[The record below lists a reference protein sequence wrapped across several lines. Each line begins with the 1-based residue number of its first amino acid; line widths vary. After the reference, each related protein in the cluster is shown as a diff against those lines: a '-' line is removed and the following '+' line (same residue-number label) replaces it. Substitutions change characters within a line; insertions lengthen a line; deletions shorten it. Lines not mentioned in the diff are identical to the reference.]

1 MHRGGGLGEGT
12 DDLGPR
18 RARRGRHR
26 REAEDTTEARRTP
39 AAPAEPER
47 YDRGTDR
54 YDRQPE
60 RTREQQPERPLD
72 RTRETPPDRPR
83 DFPRDLPHDRTA
95 RDLPLGRPQ
104 DLPLDRPRDLPL
116 GQARDLPLGRPQDL
130 PLERPSDP
138 ARDRSSSDP
147 ARDRTF
153 DVPRDRTF
161 DLPRDRTLDLDPT
174 FGVDR
179 AGGPD
184 RPADP
189 APGRAG
195 RRRKDRRA
203 NRADRAER
211 ADRTDQADRLR
222 AGSGNGGRV
231 GVTYKYF
238 GAPDGATAARVPIS
252 MRPEELGGDEL
263 GMNGMFTKIK
273 PETMAAMV
281 LTGIEGVPLHK
292 VPPLELVVLHP
303 DYAVVKLPM
312 TVVDPL
318 RGIGEEAVGA
328 AAFIWSTVPDRG
340 GPRDAFNV
348 YQLLHEWQDFS
359 HRLHEAGHQA
369 YCLVW
374 P

>member
-26 REAEDTTEARRTP
+26 REAEEATETRQTDARQAQGLP
-39 AAPAEPER
+39 SEPER
-47 YDRGTDR
+47 G
-54 YDRQPE
+54 
-60 RTREQQPERPLD
+60 
-72 RTRETPPDRPR
+72 
-83 DFPRDLPHDRTA
+83 DRTA
-95 RDLPLGRPQ
+95 DLG
-104 DLPLDRPRDLPL
+104 
-116 GQARDLPLGRPQDL
+116 
-130 PLERPSDP
+130 
-138 ARDRSSSDP
+138 
-147 ARDRTF
+147 
-153 DVPRDRTF
+153 
-161 DLPRDRTLDLDPT
+161 
-174 FGVDR
+174 
-179 AGGPD
+179 
-184 RPADP
+184 
-189 APGRAG
+189 
-195 RRRKDRRA
+195 
-203 NRADRAER
+203 
-211 ADRTDQADRLR
+211 
-222 AGSGNGGRV
+222 AGSRNGGRV

-318 RGIGEEAVGA
+318 RDIGEEAVGA

-359 HRLHEAGHQA
+359 HRLHEAGHQP

>member
-1 MHRGGGLGEGT
+1 MPG
-12 DDLGPR
+12 
-18 RARRGRHR
+18 
-26 REAEDTTEARRTP
+26 
-39 AAPAEPER
+39 
-47 YDRGTDR
+47 
-54 YDRQPE
+54 
-60 RTREQQPERPLD
+60 
-72 RTRETPPDRPR
+72 
-83 DFPRDLPHDRTA
+83 
-95 RDLPLGRPQ
+95 
-104 DLPLDRPRDLPL
+104 
-116 GQARDLPLGRPQDL
+116 
-130 PLERPSDP
+130 
-138 ARDRSSSDP
+138 
-147 ARDRTF
+147 
-153 DVPRDRTF
+153 VP
-161 DLPRDRTLDLDPT
+161 
-174 FGVDR
+174 
-179 AGGPD
+179 
-184 RPADP
+184 
-189 APGRAG
+189 
-195 RRRKDRRA
+195 
-203 NRADRAER
+203 NESER
-211 ADRTDQADRLR
+211 ADRRSDRDRLR
-222 AGSGNGGRV
+222 VSRNGGRV

-359 HRLHEAGHQA
+359 HRLHEAGHQP

>member
-26 REAEDTTEARRTP
+26 REAAESTEARQAHGIP
-39 AAPAEPER
+39 GE
-47 YDRGTDR
+47 
-54 YDRQPE
+54 
-60 RTREQQPERPLD
+60 
-72 RTRETPPDRPR
+72 PDR
-83 DFPRDLPHDRTA
+83 
-95 RDLPLGRPQ
+95 
-104 DLPLDRPRDLPL
+104 LD
-116 GQARDLPLGRPQDL
+116 GQAGRLG
-130 PLERPSDP
+130 
-138 ARDRSSSDP
+138 
-147 ARDRTF
+147 
-153 DVPRDRTF
+153 
-161 DLPRDRTLDLDPT
+161 
-174 FGVDR
+174 
-179 AGGPD
+179 
-184 RPADP
+184 
-189 APGRAG
+189 
-195 RRRKDRRA
+195 
-203 NRADRAER
+203 
-211 ADRTDQADRLR
+211 
-222 AGSGNGGRV
+222 AGSRNGGRV

-359 HRLHEAGHQA
+359 HRLHEAGHQP

>member
-12 DDLGPR
+12 DGLGPR
-18 RARRGRHR
+18 RSRRGRHR
-26 REAEDTTEARRTP
+26 REAEDAEAARQAHGVP
-39 AAPAEPER
+39 NEP
-47 YDRGTDR
+47 DRI
-54 YDRQPE
+54 
-60 RTREQQPERPLD
+60 EQRLD
-72 RTRETPPDRPR
+72 R
-83 DFPRDLPHDRTA
+83 
-95 RDLPLGRPQ
+95 LG
-104 DLPLDRPRDLPL
+104 
-116 GQARDLPLGRPQDL
+116 
-130 PLERPSDP
+130 
-138 ARDRSSSDP
+138 
-147 ARDRTF
+147 
-153 DVPRDRTF
+153 
-161 DLPRDRTLDLDPT
+161 
-174 FGVDR
+174 
-179 AGGPD
+179 
-184 RPADP
+184 
-189 APGRAG
+189 
-195 RRRKDRRA
+195 
-203 NRADRAER
+203 
-211 ADRTDQADRLR
+211 
-222 AGSGNGGRV
+222 AGSRNGGRV

-263 GMNGMFTKIK
+263 GMGGMFTKIK

-359 HRLHEAGHQA
+359 HRLHEAGHQP

>member
-1 MHRGGGLGEGT
+1 M
-12 DDLGPR
+12 GP
-18 RARRGRHR
+18 GSNGV
-26 REAEDTTEARRTP
+26 
-39 AAPAEPER
+39 PES
-47 YDRGTDR
+47 
-54 YDRQPE
+54 
-60 RTREQQPERPLD
+60 LD
-72 RTRETPPDRPR
+72 RRVE
-83 DFPRDLPHDRTA
+83 
-95 RDLPLGRPQ
+95 
-104 DLPLDRPRDLPL
+104 
-116 GQARDLPLGRPQDL
+116 
-130 PLERPSDP
+130 
-138 ARDRSSSDP
+138 
-147 ARDRTF
+147 
-153 DVPRDRTF
+153 
-161 DLPRDRTLDLDPT
+161 
-174 FGVDR
+174 
-179 AGGPD
+179 
-184 RPADP
+184 
-189 APGRAG
+189 
-195 RRRKDRRA
+195 
-203 NRADRAER
+203 
-211 ADRTDQADRLR
+211 RLR
-222 AGSGNGGRV
+222 AASGNGGRNGGRV

-359 HRLHEAGHQA
+359 HRLHEAGHQP

>member
-26 REAEDTTEARRTP
+26 REAEETTEARQTDARQTQGIES
-39 AAPAEPER
+39 EPER
-47 YDRGTDR
+47 AER
-54 YDRQPE
+54 PE
-60 RTREQQPERPLD
+60 R
-72 RTRETPPDRPR
+72 
-83 DFPRDLPHDRTA
+83 F
-95 RDLPLGRPQ
+95 
-104 DLPLDRPRDLPL
+104 
-116 GQARDLPLGRPQDL
+116 
-130 PLERPSDP
+130 
-138 ARDRSSSDP
+138 
-147 ARDRTF
+147 
-153 DVPRDRTF
+153 
-161 DLPRDRTLDLDPT
+161 
-174 FGVDR
+174 
-179 AGGPD
+179 
-184 RPADP
+184 
-189 APGRAG
+189 
-195 RRRKDRRA
+195 
-203 NRADRAER
+203 DRAER
-211 ADRTDQADRLR
+211 AERFDRPERAERSDQAERPERRLDGEIDREPDWETTDQRQGRRLGRSGDRRLDQRVDRPR
-222 AGSGNGGRV
+222 AGSGKGGRV

-359 HRLHEAGHQA
+359 HRLHEAGHQP

>member
-26 REAEDTTEARRTP
+26 REAEEA
-39 AAPAEPER
+39 AETRAGQTQGSQSGDAER
-47 YDRGTDR
+47 
-54 YDRQPE
+54 
-60 RTREQQPERPLD
+60 LD
-72 RTRETPPDRPR
+72 RT
-83 DFPRDLPHDRTA
+83 
-95 RDLPLGRPQ
+95 
-104 DLPLDRPRDLPL
+104 
-116 GQARDLPLGRPQDL
+116 
-130 PLERPSDP
+130 
-138 ARDRSSSDP
+138 
-147 ARDRTF
+147 
-153 DVPRDRTF
+153 V
-161 DLPRDRTLDLDPT
+161 
-174 FGVDR
+174 
-179 AGGPD
+179 
-184 RPADP
+184 
-189 APGRAG
+189 
-195 RRRKDRRA
+195 
-203 NRADRAER
+203 
-211 ADRTDQADRLR
+211 DRLR

-359 HRLHEAGHQA
+359 HRLHEAGHQP

>member
-12 DDLGPR
+12 GDVGPR

-26 REAEDTTEARRTP
+26 REAE
-39 AAPAEPER
+39 AAETAGAHHLPGGTHVPR
-47 YDRGTDR
+47 GRGGTDR
-54 YDRQPE
+54 E
-60 RTREQQPERPLD
+60 HT
-72 RTRETPPDRPR
+72 
-83 DFPRDLPHDRTA
+83 
-95 RDLPLGRPQ
+95 
-104 DLPLDRPRDLPL
+104 
-116 GQARDLPLGRPQDL
+116 
-130 PLERPSDP
+130 
-138 ARDRSSSDP
+138 
-147 ARDRTF
+147 
-153 DVPRDRTF
+153 
-161 DLPRDRTLDLDPT
+161 
-174 FGVDR
+174 
-179 AGGPD
+179 
-184 RPADP
+184 
-189 APGRAG
+189 
-195 RRRKDRRA
+195 
-203 NRADRAER
+203 
-211 ADRTDQADRLR
+211 
-222 AGSGNGGRV
+222 GSGSGRM

-263 GMNGMFTKIK
+263 GMGGMFTRIK

-281 LTGIEGVPLHK
+281 LTGIQGIPLHK

-318 RGIGEEAVGA
+318 RGVGEEAVGA

-359 HRLHEAGHQA
+359 HRLHEAGHQP

>member
-18 RARRGRHR
+18 RAQRGRHR
-26 REAEDTTEARRTP
+26 RDVEEAAEAARQGTGP
-39 AAPAEPER
+39 GQGPGSNGVPE
-47 YDRGTDR
+47 G
-54 YDRQPE
+54 
-60 RTREQQPERPLD
+60 LD
-72 RTRETPPDRPR
+72 RRVE
-83 DFPRDLPHDRTA
+83 
-95 RDLPLGRPQ
+95 
-104 DLPLDRPRDLPL
+104 
-116 GQARDLPLGRPQDL
+116 
-130 PLERPSDP
+130 
-138 ARDRSSSDP
+138 
-147 ARDRTF
+147 
-153 DVPRDRTF
+153 
-161 DLPRDRTLDLDPT
+161 
-174 FGVDR
+174 
-179 AGGPD
+179 
-184 RPADP
+184 
-189 APGRAG
+189 
-195 RRRKDRRA
+195 
-203 NRADRAER
+203 
-211 ADRTDQADRLR
+211 RLR
-222 AGSGNGGRV
+222 AASGNGGRV

-281 LTGIEGVPLHK
+281 LTGIEGVPLNK

-359 HRLHEAGHQA
+359 HRLHEAGHQP

>member
-18 RARRGRHR
+18 RAERGRHR
-26 REAEDTTEARRTP
+26 RDAEESTEAARQEQGVSSESERRD
-39 AAPAEPER
+39 R
-47 YDRGTDR
+47 RIDQRDRDQRDRG
-54 YDRQPE
+54 Q
-60 RTREQQPERPLD
+60 
-72 RTRETPPDRPR
+72 
-83 DFPRDLPHDRTA
+83 
-95 RDLPLGRPQ
+95 
-104 DLPLDRPRDLPL
+104 
-116 GQARDLPLGRPQDL
+116 
-130 PLERPSDP
+130 
-138 ARDRSSSDP
+138 RS
-147 ARDRTF
+147 
-153 DVPRDRTF
+153 
-161 DLPRDRTLDLDPT
+161 
-174 FGVDR
+174 
-179 AGGPD
+179 
-184 RPADP
+184 
-189 APGRAG
+189 
-195 RRRKDRRA
+195 DRRI
-203 NRADRAER
+203 
-211 ADRTDQADRLR
+211 DRLQT
-222 AGSGNGGRV
+222 GSRNGGRV

-359 HRLHEAGHQA
+359 HRLHEAGHQP

>member
-18 RARRGRHR
+18 RSRRGRHR
-26 REAEDTTEARRTP
+26 REAEEVDKARR
-39 AAPAEPER
+39 AH
-47 YDRGTDR
+47 G
-54 YDRQPE
+54 
-60 RTREQQPERPLD
+60 
-72 RTRETPPDRPR
+72 
-83 DFPRDLPHDRTA
+83 
-95 RDLPLGRPQ
+95 
-104 DLPLDRPRDLPL
+104 
-116 GQARDLPLGRPQDL
+116 
-130 PLERPSDP
+130 
-138 ARDRSSSDP
+138 
-147 ARDRTF
+147 
-153 DVPRDRTF
+153 
-161 DLPRDRTLDLDPT
+161 
-174 FGVDR
+174 
-179 AGGPD
+179 
-184 RPADP
+184 
-189 APGRAG
+189 APGE
-195 RRRKDRRA
+195 
-203 NRADRAER
+203 AESI
-211 ADRTDQADRLR
+211 DPSS
-222 AGSGNGGRV
+222 AGSRNGGRV

-263 GMNGMFTKIK
+263 GMGGMFTKIK

-281 LTGIEGVPLHK
+281 LTGIEGVPLHR

-340 GPRDAFNV
+340 GPNDAFNV
-348 YQLLHEWQDFS
+348 YRLLHEWQDFS

>member
-26 REAEDTTEARRTP
+26 REAE
-39 AAPAEPER
+39 AAAE
-47 YDRGTDR
+47 
-54 YDRQPE
+54 
-60 RTREQQPERPLD
+60 
-72 RTRETPPDRPR
+72 TRETREVRHTESEPEP
-83 DFPRDLPHDRTA
+83 
-95 RDLPLGRPQ
+95 G
-104 DLPLDRPRDLPL
+104 
-116 GQARDLPLGRPQDL
+116 
-130 PLERPSDP
+130 ERIDGLNGI
-138 ARDRSSSDP
+138 RRID
-147 ARDRTF
+147 
-153 DVPRDRTF
+153 
-161 DLPRDRTLDLDPT
+161 
-174 FGVDR
+174 
-179 AGGPD
+179 
-184 RPADP
+184 
-189 APGRAG
+189 AP
-195 RRRKDRRA
+195 
-203 NRADRAER
+203 RAESR
-211 ADRTDQADRLR
+211 
-222 AGSGNGGRV
+222 NGGRV

-359 HRLHEAGHQA
+359 HRLHEAGHQP

>member
-26 REAEDTTEARRTP
+26 REAEEATETRQADARQADARQAQGLP
-39 AAPAEPER
+39 SEPEP
-47 YDRGTDR
+47 G
-54 YDRQPE
+54 
-60 RTREQQPERPLD
+60 
-72 RTRETPPDRPR
+72 
-83 DFPRDLPHDRTA
+83 DRTA
-95 RDLPLGRPQ
+95 RLG
-104 DLPLDRPRDLPL
+104 
-116 GQARDLPLGRPQDL
+116 
-130 PLERPSDP
+130 
-138 ARDRSSSDP
+138 
-147 ARDRTF
+147 
-153 DVPRDRTF
+153 
-161 DLPRDRTLDLDPT
+161 
-174 FGVDR
+174 
-179 AGGPD
+179 
-184 RPADP
+184 
-189 APGRAG
+189 
-195 RRRKDRRA
+195 
-203 NRADRAER
+203 
-211 ADRTDQADRLR
+211 
-222 AGSGNGGRV
+222 AGSRNGGRV

-318 RGIGEEAVGA
+318 RDIGEEAVGA

-359 HRLHEAGHQA
+359 HRLHEAGHQP

>member
-12 DDLGPR
+12 DGLGPR
-18 RARRGRHR
+18 RARRGKHR
-26 REAEDTTEARRTP
+26 REAE
-39 AAPAEPER
+39 AEPA
-47 YDRGTDR
+47 
-54 YDRQPE
+54 QA
-60 RTREQQPERPLD
+60 
-72 RTRETPPDRPR
+72 PDQ
-83 DFPRDLPHDRTA
+83 A
-95 RDLPLGRPQ
+95 LGGSGGFR
-104 DLPLDRPRDLPL
+104 
-116 GQARDLPLGRPQDL
+116 
-130 PLERPSDP
+130 
-138 ARDRSSSDP
+138 RDRVSSRS
-147 ARDRTF
+147 
-153 DVPRDRTF
+153 
-161 DLPRDRTLDLDPT
+161 
-174 FGVDR
+174 
-179 AGGPD
+179 GG
-184 RPADP
+184 
-189 APGRAG
+189 
-195 RRRKDRRA
+195 
-203 NRADRAER
+203 
-211 ADRTDQADRLR
+211 
-222 AGSGNGGRV
+222 V

-263 GMNGMFTKIK
+263 GMGGMFTKIK

-281 LTGIEGVPLHK
+281 LTGIEGIPLHK

-318 RGIGEEAVGA
+318 RGVGEESVGA

-359 HRLHEAGHQA
+359 HRLHDAGHQA

>member
-26 REAEDTTEARRTP
+26 RDAEEATETRQTDARQTQGVP
-39 AAPAEPER
+39 SEPER
-47 YDRGTDR
+47 YDR
-54 YDRQPE
+54 Q
-60 RTREQQPERPLD
+60 LD
-72 RTRETPPDRPR
+72 REIDQQLDRR
-83 DFPRDLPHDRTA
+83 
-95 RDLPLGRPQ
+95 
-104 DLPLDRPRDLPL
+104 LDRP
-116 GQARDLPLGRPQDL
+116 
-130 PLERPSDP
+130 
-138 ARDRSSSDP
+138 
-147 ARDRTF
+147 
-153 DVPRDRTF
+153 
-161 DLPRDRTLDLDPT
+161 
-174 FGVDR
+174 VDR
-179 AGGPD
+179 
-184 RPADP
+184 RL
-189 APGRAG
+189 
-195 RRRKDRRA
+195 
-203 NRADRAER
+203 
-211 ADRTDQADRLR
+211 DQRVDRLR
-222 AGSGNGGRV
+222 AGSRNGGRV

-359 HRLHEAGHQA
+359 HRLHEAGHQP

>member
-26 REAEDTTEARRTP
+26 REAEEA
-39 AAPAEPER
+39 A
-47 YDRGTDR
+47 GTR
-54 YDRQPE
+54 
-60 RTREQQPERPLD
+60 
-72 RTRETPPDRPR
+72 
-83 DFPRDLPHDRTA
+83 A
-95 RDLPLGRPQ
+95 
-104 DLPLDRPRDLPL
+104 
-116 GQARDLPLGRPQDL
+116 GQAQGPQGD
-130 PLERPSDP
+130 
-138 ARDRSSSDP
+138 
-147 ARDRTF
+147 
-153 DVPRDRTF
+153 
-161 DLPRDRTLDLDPT
+161 
-174 FGVDR
+174 
-179 AGGPD
+179 
-184 RPADP
+184 
-189 APGRAG
+189 
-195 RRRKDRRA
+195 
-203 NRADRAER
+203 AER
-211 ADRTDQADRLR
+211 ADGSVERSR

>member
-26 REAEDTTEARRTP
+26 RDAEETTETRQTDARQTQGVP
-39 AAPAEPER
+39 SEPER
-47 YDRGTDR
+47 YDQQIDR
-54 YDRQPE
+54 D
-60 RTREQQPERPLD
+60 LD
-72 RTRETPPDRPR
+72 RR
-83 DFPRDLPHDRTA
+83 
-95 RDLPLGRPQ
+95 
-104 DLPLDRPRDLPL
+104 LDQR
-116 GQARDLPLGRPQDL
+116 
-130 PLERPSDP
+130 
-138 ARDRSSSDP
+138 
-147 ARDRTF
+147 
-153 DVPRDRTF
+153 
-161 DLPRDRTLDLDPT
+161 
-174 FGVDR
+174 
-179 AGGPD
+179 
-184 RPADP
+184 
-189 APGRAG
+189 
-195 RRRKDRRA
+195 
-203 NRADRAER
+203 
-211 ADRTDQADRLR
+211 ADRLR
-222 AGSGNGGRV
+222 AGSRNGGRV

-359 HRLHEAGHQA
+359 HRLHEAGHQP